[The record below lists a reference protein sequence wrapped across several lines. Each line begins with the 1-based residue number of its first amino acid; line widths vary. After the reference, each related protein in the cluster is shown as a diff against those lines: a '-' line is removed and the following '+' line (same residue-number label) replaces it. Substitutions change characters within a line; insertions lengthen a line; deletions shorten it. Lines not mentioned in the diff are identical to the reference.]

1 MVPLVRF
8 QLDNVSG
15 IALSLPIE
23 YAPDANSEIVL
34 GICILCK
41 GKFSIPVF
49 FFATLASAEQISMPI
64 LRPARLHPA
73 TKGEVNCTHD
83 DRNVCLAP
91 IARFSATKLQNCA
104 ELAIN
109 PLRFTGGE
117 FTVMPSPNES
127 LTLLPEPSSKSHNAT
142 RFYVK
147 RTRCAPLVLAKT
159 KFRQMQ
165 QM

>member
-64 LRPARLHPA
+64 LR
-73 TKGEVNCTHD
+73 
-83 DRNVCLAP
+83 
-91 IARFSATKLQNCA
+91 
-104 ELAIN
+104 
-109 PLRFTGGE
+109 
-117 FTVMPSPNES
+117 
-127 LTLLPEPSSKSHNAT
+127 
-142 RFYVK
+142 
-147 RTRCAPLVLAKT
+147 
-159 KFRQMQ
+159 
-165 QM
+165 